1 MQVVQVVKK
10 FGLVGGMEEY
20 AYRLSVELTQLGVEV
35 LVLCEKS
42 FSKNSTE
49 AKIVELG
56 ENSKPNWFAH
66 YKFSQGVNKWLAQ
79 HPCNKRIIHSH
90 ERQSLH
96 HVTTFHT
103 TPFNQGKPWATRFLS
118 LRNFFYERLERRE
131 LFADSVKAIVPV
143 SNLLGE
149 MIKRKH
155 PKSESLLKDAVHPGV
170 FMETEGNA
178 SKGVVPPDGGTLGFI
193 GKEWKRKG
201 LPKVVGIWR
210 ELKKTRPKLKLRIA
224 GVSPEMITHLFGAED
239 TDIEVLGLIQ
249 DKESFYTSID
259 LLVHPAKYEAFG
271 MVITEALSMA
281 VPVLCSSECGATET
295 ITDRNG
301 RKIREDCPLFDWVA
315 SANEILDDH
324 EVEVSFSR
332 NWSEVAKEYLEL
344 YMKVLSD

>member
-20 AYRLSVELTQLGVEV
+20 AYRLSIELSQLGIEIV
-35 LVLCEKS
+35 VLCEKS
-42 FSKNSTE
+42 FSKNSTK
-49 AKIVELG
+49 AKVVELG

-118 LRNFFYERLERRE
+118 LRNFFYEKLERRE
-131 LFADSVKAIVPV
+131 LFTDSVKAIVPV

-155 PKSESLLKDAVHPGV
+155 PKSESLLKAAVYPGV

-178 SKGVVPPDGGTLGFI
+178 SKGEVPLDGGTLGFI

-224 GVSPEMITHLFGAED
+224 GVSPEMIAHLLGPED
-239 TDIEVLGLIQ
+239 KNVEVLGLIK
-249 DKESFYTSID
+249 DKKSFYASID

-271 MVITEALSMA
+271 MVITEALSSGLQ
-281 VPVLCSSECGATET
+281 VLCSRESGAAEVVCA
-295 ITDRNG
+295 NG
-301 RKIREDCPLFDWVA
+301 GLVLPEDYHFKEWST
-315 SANEILDDH
+315 SANSLLTCPNQFIY
-324 EVEVSFSR
+324 SR
-332 NWSEVAKEYLEL
+332 SWHSCAEEYS
-344 YMKVLSD
+344 KVYKIISL